1 MPDFFSGVKNCAEAI
16 LLRMISPAE
25 LFGYLALSH
34 LLFMV
39 AMLWSQRGR
48 LEKPVG
54 VPIFFACTVGG
65 YLLVDASFWDAFPT
79 LNLVFHL
86 LPFWAPV
93 AFWLF
98 CKWIFDDGFRWQ
110 RWWYAVLLG
119 VAVVF
124 YAVFL
129 QNKFRWFQLPPGL
142 QMLSGLAAQLVSL
155 FFVLL
160 GILEVLRNRESDLVL
175 RRVQFRKAFAI
186 CAAALMATTALAEVS
201 LAGQTPPADLQLA
214 QRMAI
219 TALTVVFAVFSLS
232 VRPGFFPEKKPET
245 DTGTLTDDPAT
256 PEVDPQLLENLRLV
270 MVQKEMW
277 RTEGLTIR
285 QLAESLGVKEYRLRQ
300 AINGR
305 LGFRNFNDYLHSYR
319 IQKACEL
326 LSDPTKRALTVLEIA
341 YETGYASLAPF
352 NKAFRDLTGTT
363 PTDWRKQ
370 HLGGV

>member
-1 MPDFFSGVKNCAEAI
+1 
-16 LLRMISPAE
+16 MISPAE

-65 YLLVDASFWDAFPT
+65 YLLVDASFWSGFPM
-79 LNLVFHL
+79 LNLVFHV

-129 QNKFRWFQLPPGL
+129 QNKFRCFQLSPGL

-160 GILEVLRNRESDLVL
+160 GILEALRNRESDLVL
-175 RRVQFRKAFAI
+175 SRVQFRKIFAI

-232 VRPGFFPEKKPET
+232 VRPGFFSEKKPET
-245 DTGTLTDDPAT
+245 DTETLTDDPAT

-300 AINGR
+300 AINGH